1 MYKIIACDLD
11 ETLLSD
17 DRSISKENIEAIQKA
32 KELGVKFVPATG
44 RGYNTVDG
52 TLKELGLYDLENEY
66 VISYNGG
73 AISENKGSKLLHF
86 EGITFEKASEL
97 YKRGLNYDVCI
108 HVYTKDM
115 VYAYKFVQEEINYL
129 AGRMEVKE
137 IFDDH
142 IDFLKGQ
149 EIVKVLYMNTDY
161 DYLKKIEDDL
171 KDITG
176 DLDVSYSSNRYIEF
190 NHQGVNK
197 GQGLKKLA
205 DILSNYQGYRKCTL
219 ILVYDAYK
227 VEGNPGEVMKY
238 HNIYIV
244 YTKEAETADQYI
256 EKTVRRIAKDAAVTV
271 ATSDGLEQVIILG
284 QGANRMSAPGLKEE
298 IERTLA
304 EVRGEHLGKKGSV
317 GNYLF
322 DYLDEET
329 AEEME
334 KVRLGKAGKNGRDKK

>member
-73 AISENKGSKLLHF
+73 AISENKGSKLLYF

-115 VYAYKFVQEEINYL
+115 VYAYKFVQEEIDYL

-161 DYLKKIEDDL
+161 GYLKKIEDDL

-205 DILSNYQGYRKCTL
+205 DILGVDIKDTIAIGDNFNDLSM
-219 ILVYDAYK
+219 IK
-227 VEGNPGEVMKY
+227 VAGLGVGVQNTVEDMKKECDVITKATNNENAVAEVINKY
-238 HNIYIV
+238 
-244 YTKEAETADQYI
+244 
-256 EKTVRRIAKDAAVTV
+256 
-271 ATSDGLEQVIILG
+271 ILG
-284 QGANRMSAPGLKEE
+284 TN
-298 IERTLA
+298 
-304 EVRGEHLGKKGSV
+304 
-317 GNYLF
+317 
-322 DYLDEET
+322 
-329 AEEME
+329 
-334 KVRLGKAGKNGRDKK
+334 

>member
-129 AGRMEVKE
+129 AGLFDLLLIGKNLDE
-137 IFDDH
+137 I
-142 IDFLKGQ
+142 
-149 EIVKVLYMNTDY
+149 
-161 DYLKKIEDDL
+161 KKAIL
-171 KDITG
+171 DIAQW
-176 DLDVSYSSNRYIEF
+176 S
-190 NHQGVNK
+190 Q
-197 GQGLKKLA
+197 LKKLA
-205 DILSNYQGYRKCTL
+205 LFLFLTHI
-219 ILVYDAYK
+219 
-227 VEGNPGEVMKY
+227 
-238 HNIYIV
+238 NISIC
-244 YTKEAETADQYI
+244 I
-256 EKTVRRIAKDAAVTV
+256 C
-271 ATSDGLEQVIILG
+271 S
-284 QGANRMSAPGLKEE
+284 
-298 IERTLA
+298 
-304 EVRGEHLGKKGSV
+304 
-317 GNYLF
+317 
-322 DYLDEET
+322 
-329 AEEME
+329 
-334 KVRLGKAGKNGRDKK
+334 

>member
-73 AISENKGSKLLHF
+73 AISEN
-86 EGITFEKASEL
+86 ASEL

-161 DYLKKIEDDL
+161 GYLKKIEDDL

-190 NHQGVNK
+190 NHQGVNC
-197 GQGLKKLA
+197 
-205 DILSNYQGYRKCTL
+205 GYLRCR
-219 ILVYDAYK
+219 Y
-227 VEGNPGEVMKY
+227 
-238 HNIYIV
+238 
-244 YTKEAETADQYI
+244 
-256 EKTVRRIAKDAAVTV
+256 
-271 ATSDGLEQVIILG
+271 
-284 QGANRMSAPGLKEE
+284 
-298 IERTLA
+298 
-304 EVRGEHLGKKGSV
+304 
-317 GNYLF
+317 
-322 DYLDEET
+322 
-329 AEEME
+329 
-334 KVRLGKAGKNGRDKK
+334 